1 MEDFNAKQ
9 SSEDVKK
16 LMEQLRAEN
25 AALLDENTTL
35 QQQCVGLGQ
44 QLAAA
49 ETARVHAQAE
59 LSTLTDAAQV
69 LQEDREQLRNKIAEL
84 QAAVD
89 RLTNML
95 WGRRSE
101 KRINSNQPTLFDLQL
116 TAEELS
122 ARQQEILAAEDL
134 LSDAAKQKLLDEL
147 LQRRKARQLKRLEQ
161 RGREEFPE
169 HLERR
174 HITLDLDDEAKQ
186 GLTLLDVKLFERMR
200 FERPRIYVEVIHRHL
215 YVRPGEPDAGV
226 IAPPAPLGIL
236 PGVKYDF
243 SVIAAALSMKLNFHQ
258 PTYRQ
263 QDIFAQAGYFPS
275 RSTLND
281 WFNYSVIVIEP
292 LFEEAWRLLLQQT
305 VLLGDDTRVR
315 LLTRGALED
324 EDVAKLQKRAST
336 QSRAGPPPGSVN
348 SYVWLYTGL
357 DGAAPYDIFH
367 WSLTHEDCWIDSHL
381 ETFHGVFVGDAAGPN
396 ARLQQRS
403 DGRITHAGCNSH
415 ARREFIAAE
424 KSHPLEAAK
433 ALAFYKLLYQVETRS
448 QLIDGVDLLE
458 FRRREA
464 LPIWNA
470 FRDWI
475 DSDALKGTL
484 PKSPLGKA
492 LAYMRNHWVALQRYL
507 YDARLPIDNNQS
519 ERTIRPFVIG
529 RRNWTFLGHPQ
540 AAPGRL
546 KLFSIASSAHRHG
559 LMVHDYFEDVLQ
571 KLAHAQQREPELLKP
586 GSAYLQALL
595 PDQWAQANSASV
607 CHDRRDEREAVA
619 ESKQIRYLR
628 NELAEKAQR
637 EAQPSTAEPT
647 TAG

>member
-1 MEDFNAKQ
+1 
-9 SSEDVKK
+9 
-16 LMEQLRAEN
+16 
-25 AALLDENTTL
+25 
-35 QQQCVGLGQ
+35 
-44 QLAAA
+44 
-49 ETARVHAQAE
+49 
-59 LSTLTDAAQV
+59 
-69 LQEDREQLRNKIAEL
+69 
-84 QAAVD
+84 
-89 RLTNML
+89 
-95 WGRRSE
+95 
-101 KRINSNQPTLFDLQL
+101 LQL

-134 LSDAAKQKLLDEL
+134 LSDAAKQKLLNEL
-147 LQRRKARQLKRLEQ
+147 LQRRKTRQQKRLEQ

-174 HITLDLDDEAKQ
+174 HITLDLDDEDKQ
-186 GLTLLDVKLFERMR
+186 GLTLLDVKLFERLR
-200 FERPRIYVEVIHRHL
+200 FERPRMYVEVIHRHL

-226 IAPPAPLGIL
+226 LAPPAPLGIL

-263 QDIFAQAGYFPS
+263 QGIFAQAGYFPS

-315 LLTRGALED
+315 LLTRGALDD
-324 EDVAKLQKRAST
+324 EEVAKLQKRRST
-336 QSRAGPPPGSVN
+336 KSRERPPPGSVN

-381 ETFHGVFVGDAAGPN
+381 ETFQGVFVGDAAGPN
-396 ARLQQRS
+396 ARLPQRS
-403 DGRITHAGCNSH
+403 GGRITHAGCNSH

-464 LPIWNA
+464 IPIWNA
-470 FRDWI
+470 FRQWI
-475 DSDALKGTL
+475 DSDALQGTL
-484 PKSPLGKA
+484 PKRGLLILCIA
-492 LAYMRNHWVALQRYL
+492 CI
-507 YDARLPIDNNQS
+507 RL
-519 ERTIRPFVIG
+519 
-529 RRNWTFLGHPQ
+529 
-540 AAPGRL
+540 
-546 KLFSIASSAHRHG
+546 
-559 LMVHDYFEDVLQ
+559 
-571 KLAHAQQREPELLKP
+571 
-586 GSAYLQALL
+586 
-595 PDQWAQANSASV
+595 
-607 CHDRRDEREAVA
+607 
-619 ESKQIRYLR
+619 
-628 NELAEKAQR
+628 
-637 EAQPSTAEPT
+637 
-647 TAG
+647 

>member
-9 SSEDVKK
+9 SSEDVKQ
-16 LMEQLRAEN
+16 LIAQLRMEN
-25 AALLDENTTL
+25 ATLRDENTTL
-35 QQQCVGLGQ
+35 DQQCVTLGQ

-49 ETARVHAQAE
+49 EAARAQAQAE

-84 QAAVD
+84 QATVD

-101 KRINSNQPTLFDLQL
+101 KRFNSDQPTLFDLQL

-147 LQRRKARQLKRLEQ
+147 LQRRKTRQLQRLEE
-161 RGREEFPE
+161 RGREEFPA

-200 FERPRIYVEVIHRHL
+200 FERPRIYIEVIHRHL

-226 IAPPAPLGIL
+226 MAPLAPLGIL

-263 QDIFAQAGYFPS
+263 QDMFAQAGFFPS

-292 LFEEAWRLLLQQT
+292 LFAEAWRLLLQQN

-324 EDVAKLQKRAST
+324 EDVAKLQKRVGSK
-336 QSRAGPPPGSVN
+336 SSERPPPGSVN
-348 SYVWLYTGL
+348 SFVWLYTGL

-367 WSLTHEDCWIDSHL
+367 WSLTHEDCWIDQHL
-381 ETFHGVFVGDAAGPN
+381 ETFHGIFVGDAAGPN

-403 DGRITHAGCNSH
+403 DGRIMHAGCNSH

-424 KSHPLEAAK
+424 KTHPLEAAK
-433 ALAFYKLLYQVETRS
+433 ALAYYKLLYAVETRS

-464 LPIWNA
+464 VPIWNA

-475 DSDALKGTL
+475 DSDALKGIL
-484 PKSPLGKA
+484 PKSPLGRA

-507 YDARLPIDNNQS
+507 VDARLPIDNNQS

-540 AAPGRL
+540 AAAGRL

-571 KLAHAQQREPELLKP
+571 KLAHAQQREPHLLQP

-595 PDQWAQANSASV
+595 PDHWAQAHSASV
-607 CHDRRDEREAVA
+607 CHDRRDERDAVA

-628 NELAEKAQR
+628 NQLAEKLQR
-637 EAQPSTAEPT
+637 EAQSSTAEQA

>member
-1 MEDFNAKQ
+1 MEDFHAKQ
-9 SSEDVKK
+9 SPDDVKQ

-25 AALLDENTTL
+25 VALREENTTL
-35 QQQCVGLGQ
+35 RQQRVELGQ

-49 ETARVHAQAE
+49 ETAQAQAEAE

-69 LQEDREQLRNKIAEL
+69 LQEDREQLRSKIAEL

-101 KRINSNQPTLFDLQL
+101 KRSNSHQPTLFDLQL
-116 TAEELS
+116 TDEELT

-147 LQRRKARQLKRLEQ
+147 LRRRKARQLKRLEE

-169 HLERR
+169 HIERR

-186 GLTLLDVKLFERMR
+186 GLVLLDVKLFERMC
-200 FERPRIYVEVIHRHL
+200 FEKPRIYVEVIHRHL

-243 SVIAAALSMKLNFHQ
+243 SIIAAALSMKLNFHQ

-263 QDIFAQAGYFPS
+263 QDMFAQAGYFPS

-281 WFNYSVIVIEP
+281 WFNYAVIVIEP
-292 LFEEAWRLLLQQT
+292 LFDEAWRRLLQQNI
-305 VLLGDDTRVR
+305 LLGDDTRVR

-324 EDVAKLQKRAST
+324 EDIAKLSRRAST
-336 QSRAGPPPGSVN
+336 KSREGPPPGSVN

-381 ETFHGVFVGDAAGPN
+381 EPFHGVFVGDAAGPN

-433 ALAFYKLLYQVETRS
+433 ALAFYKLLYAVETRS
-448 QLIDGVDLLE
+448 QLIDGVDRLE

-464 LPIWNA
+464 IPIWNA
-470 FRDWI
+470 FRQWI
-475 DSDALKGTL
+475 DSDALKEIL

-492 LAYMRNHWVALQRYL
+492 LSYMRNHWVALQRYL
-507 YDARLPIDNNQS
+507 HDARLPIDNNQS
-519 ERTIRPFVIG
+519 EQTIRPFVIG

-559 LMVHDYFEDVLQ
+559 LLVHDYFEDVLR
-571 KLAHAQQREPELLKP
+571 KLAHAQQREPHLLEP

-595 PDQWAQANSASV
+595 PDHWAQANPASV
-607 CHDRRDEREAVA
+607 CHERRDERDSVA
-619 ESKQIRYLR
+619 ENKQIRYLR
-628 NELAEKAQR
+628 KELAEQAQR
-637 EAQPSTAEPT
+637 EAQLSTAEQA